1 MFWSPT
7 VRTDH
12 VKPPQQQ
19 HIKKKVSFVW
29 INNSLKIELFLHGN
43 NVLLAGHSH
52 RTRTAL
58 FMFSMRT
65 LEVHRGTDVQHSS
78 EDAS

>member
-52 RTRTAL
+52 TNPH
-58 FMFSMRT
+58 ST
-65 LEVHRGTDVQHSS
+65 LHVQH
-78 EDAS
+78 EDT